1 MKVSGP
7 KLFTSMKGYTTKQ
20 LTKDIVAGILVA
32 IIAFPLSVALAI
44 SSGMSPETGLYSAII
59 GGFFVSA
66 FGGSK
71 VNIGGV
77 TAATVMTVFTIIEE
91 FGLAGLA
98 VASVLAGVILIL
110 LGILRAGVLLRYIPR
125 TITLGFTA
133 GIAMGIF
140 SGQLKSF
147 FGLDMG
153 AIPVKV
159 LDKFAAYAKV
169 ITTIDVPTLAIGLL
183 AMVVLIVL
191 PKLLPKVPNSLAA
204 ILVMTPVVLL
214 LKEKGI
220 EVATIKSVYG
230 DLPSHFP
237 MPKMPEFSWQLIVD
251 VFPSAVTLAILIAIV
266 SLLACVVT
274 DGLMGERHDSN
285 QELIGEGIA
294 NIF

>member
-1 MKVSGP
+1 MKTKGP

-98 VASVLAGVILIL
+98 VASVIAGLILIL
-110 LGILRAGVLLRYIPR
+110 LGILKAGVLLRYIPR

-133 GIAMGIF
+133 GIAEMLIQ
-140 SGQLKSF
+140 SHE
-147 FGLDMG
+147 DMISLIP
-153 AIPVKV
+153 AIPAKWNHGSFRGLCARGGYEVDAKWEQGDVKEFEIRA
-159 LDKFAAYAKV
+159 KFVGEVVVELPETQKNS
-169 ITTIDVPTLAIGLL
+169 TFIDQNGNTYTAVENKLTLNVDGKLHLAI
-183 AMVVLIVL
+183 
-191 PKLLPKVPNSLAA
+191 K
-204 ILVMTPVVLL
+204 
-214 LKEKGI
+214 
-220 EVATIKSVYG
+220 
-230 DLPSHFP
+230 
-237 MPKMPEFSWQLIVD
+237 
-251 VFPSAVTLAILIAIV
+251 
-266 SLLACVVT
+266 
-274 DGLMGERHDSN
+274 
-285 QELIGEGIA
+285 
-294 NIF
+294 